1 MGRLRKKVDIVLSLA
16 EVRRIRRGYIHSF
29 GDHHLHSIYI
39 GDLNHL
45 HSIYMEDNKKARKIA
60 RLEKELRLLRNGG
73 IDGVQAK

>member
-1 MGRLRKKVDIVLSLA
+1 MGRLRKKVYTDIVLSLA
-16 EVRRIRRGYIHSF
+16 EVRRIRRGYKITKRMN
-29 GDHHLHSIYI
+29 
-39 GDLNHL
+39 NHL